1 VKGNCILI
9 AYVTIWLHPER
20 KIRIWNMCVT
30 GNKRYKYRTK
40 IGMDMDFFILQML
53 KSVLTSPLLLIQ
65 FTLYL
70 PHHGESGLSLSK
82 LFYCYRMLNL
92 LC

>member
-1 VKGNCILI
+1 
-9 AYVTIWLHPER
+9 
-20 KIRIWNMCVT
+20 
-30 GNKRYKYRTK
+30 
-40 IGMDMDFFILQML
+40 MDFFILQML

-92 LC
+92 LCKCMC